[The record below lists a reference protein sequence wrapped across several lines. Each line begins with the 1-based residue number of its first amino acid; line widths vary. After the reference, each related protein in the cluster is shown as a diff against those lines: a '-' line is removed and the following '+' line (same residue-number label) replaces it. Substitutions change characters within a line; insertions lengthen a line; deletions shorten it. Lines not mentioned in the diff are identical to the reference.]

1 MSEQAIYTVSQI
13 NRHIQGVLKDDKA
26 LQGILVEGEISN
38 YKRHPSGHH
47 YFSLKD
53 SDGTISCVMYRWD
66 VARLKFRPENGMKI
80 VTFCSVDVYL
90 GSGQYQLKC
99 QRMMPAGLGDLQVAF
114 EQLKEKL
121 DKEGLFAPAHKK
133 PIPTC
138 PNTIAVITSDA
149 GAAVFDL
156 LRILNA
162 RWPMAKVKVMGV
174 QVQGDKA
181 PKALTRAV
189 EYANRWKVA
198 DVIIIGRGGGSMES
212 LWAFNDEGLA
222 RAIYDSEIPVI
233 SAVGHEPDVVISDYV
248 ADLRAA
254 TPSNAAE
261 LAVPDQNEV
270 YASLEQQKERLRLAM
285 THQLTQE
292 RKRLEKNRKEV
303 LQRAMIRQLIQERQ
317 RLERCQ
323 KERLVQI
330 VSRQL
335 TQERQRLE
343 RCKGSRQLTDP
354 RVYLRDRQLRLDGLE
369 RRLVQGLERNVSLRK
384 EKLAR
389 TAAALDAMSPL
400 KVLGRGYSLTTDR
413 DGQLVTEAGQVQEG
427 DSLNIQLKAGSLRCS
442 VIERSL
448 PDGK

>member
-1 MSEQAIYTVSQI
+1 MSEQAIYTVSQV
-13 NRHIQGVLKDDKA
+13 NRHIKGVLEDDKA

-38 YKRHPSGHH
+38 YKVYPSGHH

-53 SDGTISCVMYRWD
+53 SEGTISCVLFKRS
-66 VARLKFRPENGMKI
+66 ASRLKFRLENGRK
-80 VTFCSVDVYL
+80 VVAFGSVNGYPRD
-90 GSGQYQLKC
+90 GKYQLIC
-99 QRMMPAGLGDLQVAF
+99 ENLMPAGLGDLHVAF

-121 DKEGLFAPAHKK
+121 AKEGLFDPAHKK
-133 PIPTC
+133 PVPTC
-138 PNTIAVITSDA
+138 PNTIAVITSAA
-149 GAAVFDL
+149 GAAVRDL

-174 QVQGDKA
+174 RVQGAEA
-181 PKALTRAV
+181 PAELIGAV
-189 EYANRWKVA
+189 KYANRWKVA
-198 DVIIIGRGGGSMES
+198 DVIIIGRGGGSMED
-212 LWAFNDEGLA
+212 LWAFNDEKLA
-222 RAIYDSEIPVI
+222 QAIYDSEIPVI

-270 YASLEQQKERLRLAM
+270 RAALEQQKERLRLAI

-292 RKRLEKNRKEV
+292 QKRLEKNRGEV
-303 LQRAMIRQLIQERQ
+303 LQRAMNRQLNQERQ
-317 RLERCQ
+317 RLNRCQ

-335 TQERQRLE
+335 NQERQRLE

-354 RVYLRDRQLRLDGLE
+354 RVYLQDRQLRLDGLE

-427 DSLNIQLKAGSLRCS
+427 DPLNIQLKAGSLRCS